1 MNRELLKEAIKKQLQ
16 FGDRAVRMP
25 SGMMSRPHSSRN
37 AESIEAAYRAREAA
51 YKEREALQ
59 GALKGTAIGKAQG
72 SLTAKSIKNLQKKAL
87 ASLGTGLKALSKKFS
102 QNAAKSSLGAI
113 KKVKPV
119 APVKALPGA
128 TNSFTRG

>member
-16 FGDRAVRMP
+16 FGDRAVKMP
-25 SGMMSRPHSSRN
+25 SGIMSKPHSARN
-37 AESIEAAYRAREAA
+37 AESIEAAYRARE
-51 YKEREALQ
+51 EIQ
-59 GALKGTAIGKAQG
+59 GALKGALMGKAQG

-87 ASLGTGLKALSKKFS
+87 ASLGTGLKALSKQFS

-128 TNSFTRG
+128 TNSFA

>member
-37 AESIEAAYRAREAA
+37 AESIEAAYRAREAL
-51 YKEREALQ
+51 K
-59 GALKGTAIGKAQG
+59 GALKGKAQG